1 MLKLKFWA
9 LIYSKRLV
17 FAQGLC
23 TGTQLVNQAYV
34 LFIFQAW
41 GLALRLLR

>member
-1 MLKLKFWA
+1 MLKLKFWP

-23 TGTQLVNQAYV
+23 IGTQLVNQAYV
-34 LFIFQAW
+34 
-41 GLALRLLR
+41 